1 MKRQYLTLS
10 FLAPAL
16 CNWVNGAEAPKGG
29 QPSADR
35 NLPNVIVIYADD
47 LGYGDLQCYGAKN
60 VKTPHVDR
68 LAAEGMP
75 FRDAY
80 KKVGLDIE
88 AGKFTHN
95 KQVHHTHAG
104 SIGNLCNDK
113 IVGLMEEI
121 SKGFNFSAV
130 EQAEKSLLGR

>member
-1 MKRQYLTLS
+1 MKRQYFTFPLL
-10 FLAPAL
+10 FPAL
-16 CNWVNGAEAPKGG
+16 CSWAGEAGSSRDG
-29 QPSADR
+29 QAPAGR
-35 NLPNVIVIYADD
+35 GLPNVIVIYADD

>member
-1 MKRQYLTLS
+1 MSAYIMDKIKVNEHILDDDKYLYIFS
-10 FLAPAL
+10 VEE
-16 CNWVNGAEAPKGG
+16 VN
-29 QPSADR
+29 
-35 NLPNVIVIYADD
+35 
-47 LGYGDLQCYGAKN
+47 
-60 VKTPHVDR
+60 R

-130 EQAEKSLLGR
+130 EQAGKKPFRSIKYNFFCKENGRNVWSLL